1 MKKEEFLKL
10 LKSHNFGYYHFN
22 GTIYDRGIARWN
34 KICLIRENDSE
45 MEKVFQEFVNKE
57 IIEAVKEDK
66 E

>member
-10 LKSHNFGYYHFN
+10 LKSHNFGYHHFN
-22 GTIYDRGIARWN
+22 GTIYDRGIARWI

-45 MEKVFQEFVNKE
+45 MEKVFWKFVNKE